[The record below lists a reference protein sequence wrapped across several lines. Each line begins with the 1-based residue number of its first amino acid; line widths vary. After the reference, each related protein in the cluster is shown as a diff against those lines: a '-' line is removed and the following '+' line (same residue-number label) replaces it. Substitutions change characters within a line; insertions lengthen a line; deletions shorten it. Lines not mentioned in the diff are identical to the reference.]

1 MDEINIII
9 VDDHAL
15 FRNGLNLLLNNFENI
30 NILAE
35 AENGLEF
42 LNIIEKAKPD
52 IVLIDIDMP
61 VMDGIEATEKA
72 IIKYPD
78 LKLIALSMFGD
89 EDYYYKMINAGVKGF
104 LLKNSEIQEVINAIN
119 TVYKGGTFF
128 SQDLLINLVK
138 NIKPLDLDSD
148 KSFSL
153 SERELEVL
161 SLICQGFSNQEIRD
175 KLFISKRTVDKHRSN
190 LLSKTNSKNTAN
202 LVIYAIRNKL
212 FKL

>member
-104 LLKNSEIQEVINAIN
+104 LLKNSEIREVINAIN

-138 NIKPLDLDSD
+138 NIKPLDSDSD
-148 KSFSL
+148 TSFSL

-161 SLICQGFSNQEIRD
+161 SLICQGFSNQEIGD